1 MDRINNTRVTNVNPA
16 NGSAPA
22 RRPATTGNTNK
33 PAQQAPATQN
43 TRANDNTVVRRNV
56 NRQSELPANT
66 RSFPTPGVSQAS
78 GNSPVTR
85 DSLIRALR
93 SSSIGSAYEANK
105 AKMDNIADTA
115 IRVGQQE
122 GVDPRI
128 LFAMAM
134 QESRCGTDT
143 THSGGADR
151 ARGVMGIK
159 PSSAGAAGMRGAN
172 LEDTATNMTASARYL
187 KVVAREARVSPS
199 SLNSGNLGSDTW
211 KILLSYRHGAGT
223 IRNHGTANRSY
234 ENVGPYLRSMGVNI
248 APR

>member
-1 MDRINNTRVTNVNPA
+1 MCRINNTRLPNVNP
-16 NGSAPA
+16 SAGPA
-22 RRPATTGNTNK
+22 PVRRPASSAK
-33 PAQQAPATQN
+33 PVQQTAPPQN
-43 TRANDNTVVRRNV
+43 TRVADNTAVRRNV

-66 RSFPTPGVSQAS
+66 RSFPTPGVSQSS

-85 DSLIRALR
+85 DTLIRALR
-93 SSSIGSAYEANK
+93 NSSIGSAYEANK

-122 GVDPRI
+122 GIDPRI

-143 THSGGADR
+143 RHSGGADR

-172 LEDTATNMTASARYL
+172 LEDTTTNITASARYL

-199 SLNSGNLGSDTW
+199 SLNSANLGSDTW